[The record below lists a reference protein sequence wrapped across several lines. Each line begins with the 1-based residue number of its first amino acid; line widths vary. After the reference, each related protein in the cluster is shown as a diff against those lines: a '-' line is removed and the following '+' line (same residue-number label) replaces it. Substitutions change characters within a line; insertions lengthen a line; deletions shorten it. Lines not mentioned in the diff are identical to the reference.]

1 MREAMSKAD
10 KKRRG
15 TATTAGKQTR
25 SGGHSPASS
34 TPNEEAQG
42 AKQNKTKTPH
52 AANVPKI
59 SKSDVG
65 GKTGGQLH

>member
-1 MREAMSKAD
+1 MSKAD

-15 TATTAGKQTR
+15 TTAGKQTR
-25 SGGHSPASS
+25 SGGGSPASS

-42 AKQNKTKTPH
+42 RDHDKTKTSS
-52 AANVPKI
+52 AANVPKL